1 MEGITLYPII
11 DRPDWDDITH
21 WHNSGLWDLVPDE
34 QGVLQRVLYEDY
46 AAVLREIQQ
55 EASILG
61 EYQGLEDSMK

>member
-1 MEGITLYPII
+1 MEGITIYPIM
-11 DRPDWDDITH
+11 DRPDWDDINH

-55 EASILG
+55 EDSIPARW
-61 EYQGLEDSMK
+61 

>member
-11 DRPDWDDITH
+11 DRPDWDDISH

-61 EYQGLEDSMK
+61 EYQGLQDSMK

>member
-55 EASILG
+55 EVQS
-61 EYQGLEDSMK
+61 LEGSKDYKTA